1 MIKFL
6 SLGSG
11 SKGNATLVYDE
22 KTVLLFDMGLALK
35 VLEEGLSQIGRKL
48 SDIQAVFVT
57 HDHSDHIKGLQYL
70 HDVDIYCSPKTK
82 GGNKIQEVGETI
94 EIGDFKVTSF
104 PTSHDTENPVGYWIE
119 NRGTTFCYIT
129 DTGILKK
136 TLIKKLRNATYYL
149 LECNHDLKM
158 LEDSNRP
165 QLLKERISGRK
176 GHLSNIQSAE
186 ASIDLMGEN
195 TKAFY
200 LAHRSEECNTEECM
214 LSTYASIYEQ
224 YGIPLSAVKIVILKQ
239 WEFVGGG
246 DE

>member
-1 MIKFL
+1 MLKFL

-22 KTVLLFDMGLALK
+22 TTVLLFDMGLPLK
-35 VLEEGLSQIGRKL
+35 VLEDGLTTIGKGIK
-48 SDIQAVFVT
+48 DIAAVFVT

-70 HDVDIYCSPKTK
+70 HNVDIYCSPKTK
-82 GGNKIQEVGETI
+82 GGNKTQKVGETVQVN
-94 EIGDFKVTSF
+94 DFLVTSF

-119 NRGTTFCYIT
+119 NKGTTFCYIT

-136 TLIKKLRNATYYL
+136 SLIKKLKNATYYL
-149 LECNHDLKM
+149 LECNHDPKT
-158 LEDSNRP
+158 LEESHRP
-165 QLLKERISGRK
+165 EFLKERIAGRK
-176 GHLSNIQSAE
+176 GHLSNEQSAE
-186 ASIDLMGEN
+186 ASIDLMGEK

-200 LAHRSEECNTEECM
+200 LAHRSEECNTEELM
-214 LSTYASIYEQ
+214 LEEYASTYEK
-224 YGIPLSAVKIVILKQ
+224 YGIPLSSIKIVILKQ